1 MNAKDAVVVKEMTGQ
16 RKRDEGTNR
25 LFEKKKE
32 T

>member
-1 MNAKDAVVVKEMTGQ
+1 MNAIDVVRLKEMTGK

-25 LFEKKKE
+25 PSEKKKE